1 MGAFSQLV
9 EVRQLLRPQ
18 PRASFLVVS
27 DGMALSPNLQV
38 LDTYARSWKIY
49 ILQPMSFEHCIDFCV
64 FFSYSLS
71 LISFFF

>member
-1 MGAFSQLV
+1 MGTFSQLV

-27 DGMALSPNLQV
+27 DGIALSPNLQV
-38 LDTYARSWKIY
+38 LDTYARSWEIY

-64 FFSYSLS
+64 FFLIHSL
-71 LISFFF
+71 

>member
-1 MGAFSQLV
+1 MGAFGQLV

-38 LDTYARSWKIY
+38 LDTYARSWEIY
-49 ILQPMSFEHCIDFCV
+49 IL
-64 FFSYSLS
+64 
-71 LISFFF
+71 